1 MWILDIFKKHE
12 KKNSREE
19 ALKRLDNMMS
29 RRRDIIQKIP
39 QDVFEKNS
47 EEIKREVIR
56 VISAKFNV
64 PVERVKV
71 DCQEED
77 GYVVIV
83 TNINFK

>member
-1 MWILDIFKKHE
+1 MWLLDVFKRSE
-12 KKNSREE
+12 KRKPRDE
-19 ALKRLDNMMS
+19 ALERLESIVS
-29 RRRDIIQKIP
+29 RRKEITHKIP
-39 QDVFEKNS
+39 VEVFSKNS
-47 EEIKREVIR
+47 EEIKKEVVQI
-56 VISAKFNV
+56 ISRKFNV